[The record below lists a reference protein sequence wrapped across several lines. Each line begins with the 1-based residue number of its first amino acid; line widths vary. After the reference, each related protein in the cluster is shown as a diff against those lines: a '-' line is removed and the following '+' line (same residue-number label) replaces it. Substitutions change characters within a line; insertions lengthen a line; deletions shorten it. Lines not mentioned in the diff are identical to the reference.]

1 MTVIWLIVWLFNG
14 TPQVLMFG
22 AWNTW
27 GVALGVCLAIDL
39 IGALAASG
47 GRRAAAPRSN

>member
-1 MTVIWLIVWLFNG
+1 MTFIWLIVWLIAG

-22 AWNTW
+22 AWNDW

-39 IGALAASG
+39 VGAIAASG
-47 GRRAAAPRSN
+47 RRSVRVTG